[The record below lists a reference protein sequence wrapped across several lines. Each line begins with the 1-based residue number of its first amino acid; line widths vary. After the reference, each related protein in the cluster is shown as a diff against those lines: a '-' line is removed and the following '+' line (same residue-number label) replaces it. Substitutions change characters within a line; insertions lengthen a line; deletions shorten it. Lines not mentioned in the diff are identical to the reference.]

1 MFEGKEERR
10 LFLISAFT
18 VFAFFAVVSLLATLG
33 GGLKPGRPLLTI
45 AGVDI
50 SAYAESVNRAI
61 LNVSVCID
69 NSGDAYSGE
78 VEVEVKAYD
87 AETNLLVA
95 TNRTTVGKIAP
106 KKSEYAFC
114 LLSLPKEGGYRIE
127 VVVFENGK
135 GILRAQNL
143 RA

>member
-1 MFEGKEERR
+1 MFEEKEERR

-33 GGLKPGRPLLTI
+33 GGLKPGRPFLTI

-50 SAYAESVNRAI
+50 SAHAESVNRAI

-87 AETNLLVA
+87 AETNL
-95 TNRTTVGKIAP
+95 
-106 KKSEYAFC
+106 FC
-114 LLSLPKEGGYRIE
+114 LLYTSPSPRDRG
-127 VVVFENGK
+127 
-135 GILRAQNL
+135 
-143 RA
+143 